1 MSRHIQEHVTSP
13 QKLDSDGMERI
24 RLNIGGQ
31 KHETYLSTVRNL
43 PDTRLFSI
51 IDSAVKSPDY
61 DPETTEVFFD
71 RHPVVF
77 AQVLNY
83 YRTGKLHCPTDVCGP
98 LFEQELNYW
107 GIDEKDMEP
116 CCWANYTQHRDAE
129 ENLKNVLFEGTSE
142 ENVTDTSF
150 MSQQS
155 EIARIW
161 KKIQPKVWS
170 TLDESR
176 SSNRARVFS
185 FVSVLFII
193 VSVAMFCVDTIP
205 EVSENKRWRH
215 FFTILENI
223 CGVWFTFEFLF
234 RSIFCPDKRAFA
246 QSWSTWIDFLAIT
259 PFYLKFIVTNHEKA
273 IRALLVIRL
282 LRLFRFFRLIY
293 GLQVLSHTLKASSY
307 ELLLLLTM
315 LLIPVILFSSIVFFI
330 EDHFDR
336 NNTKFRSI
344 PHSFWWSLITIT
356 TVGYGDMH
364 PVTWV
369 GKIVG
374 SMCAICGV
382 LIVALP
388 VSIIGSNF
396 SLFYTHAQARLKL
409 PKKKNRLFI
418 QQTSTIYSE
427 RQMPRRRAIRRKA
440 SSRNSDTCSFMMW
453 GDSRASS
460 VQGSIVPNG
469 TKRSSVIAQD
479 DSKLRNVSMR
489 KAAKKISTIAV
500 KIPALESPG
509 ENNNNESSDTSCPRG
524 YSSIDS
530 THYVT
535 RRSPSTTL
543 PDGVMPWPT
552 KNNSEITVAEESGEN
567 VDKRNYIRSS
577 GAQSTPEINPLL
589 VEPDPSGVML
599 EDNIDHIE
607 SGDSPRTVTSVHLS
621 DNPHHICPH
630 HIGEKEDYLTV
641 QMAIETEDEPIQSD
655 IHDASN
661 STEGTVSIKR
671 SPRRRKD
678 GVAVNWKRR
687 PSSLESISE
696 MSLYDRW
703 QSNNVSDS
711 GVEVA
716 DENISPEPEIMIP
729 TVHFNRGRR
738 QPIF

>member
-1 MSRHIQEHVTSP
+1 MSRHIQEHLTAP
-13 QKLDSDGMERI
+13 QKLGSDGMERI

-116 CCWANYTQHRDAE
+116 CCWASYTQHRDAE

-155 EIARIW
+155 EIARVW

-176 SSNRARVFS
+176 SSSRARVFS

-205 EVSENKRWRH
+205 EVFENKKWRY

-223 CGVWFTFEFLF
+223 CGIWFTFEFFL

-259 PFYLKFIVTNHEKA
+259 PFYLKFIVTNHDKA
-273 IRALLVIRL
+273 ISALLVIRL

-315 LLIPVILFSSIVFFI
+315 LLIPVILFSSVVFFI
-330 EDHFDR
+330 EDHFDH

-356 TVGYGDMH
+356 TVGYGDMQ

-427 RQMPRRRAIRRKA
+427 RQMPRRRAVRRKA
-440 SSRNSDTCSFMMW
+440 SSRNSDTCSFMMC

-460 VQGSIVPNG
+460 VQGSNVPNA

-489 KAAKKISTIAV
+489 KAAKKISTIAI

-509 ENNNNESSDTSCPRG
+509 ENNNNEGSEVSRPRG
-524 YSSIDS
+524 YSSFDS

-535 RRSPSTTL
+535 RRGPSTTS
-543 PDGVMPWPT
+543 PDGVKPT
-552 KNNSEITVAEESGEN
+552 NNNNEIIVAEESSEN
-567 VDKRNYIRSS
+567 VDKRNYIRSN
-577 GAQSTPEINPLL
+577 GAQSTPEIIPFL
-589 VEPDPSGVML
+589 VEPDPPGVML
-599 EDNIDHIE
+599 EDSDHIE
-607 SGDSPRTVTSVHLS
+607 SRDSPRTVTSVHLT
-621 DNPHHICPH
+621 DNPHHL
-630 HIGEKEDYLTV
+630 GEKEDYLTV
-641 QMAIETEDEPIQSD
+641 QMAIETEDEPNESD
-655 IHDASN
+655 INDTSD
-661 STEGTVSIKR
+661 SIEGTASIKR
-671 SPRRRKD
+671 PPRRRKD
-678 GVAVNWKRR
+678 GVAMNWKRR

-696 MSLYDRW
+696 MSLCNRW
-703 QSNNVSDS
+703 QSNTFNDS

-716 DENISPEPEIMIP
+716 DENISPGPEIMMP